1 MNVCLIYINMNSI
14 LIINLNKQIR
24 ADKILKNKTLL
35 VLFINN
41 LKILFKN
48 YNRINKRNNKN
59 INKFRKK

>member
-1 MNVCLIYINMNSI
+1 MIVYDEFYIFTMNVCLIYINMNSI

-48 YNRINKRNNKN
+48 YNRIN
-59 INKFRKK
+59 IM